1 MKLLNKV
8 KLALLLGILLKSV
21 LAVDVLSTSQLDK
34 QSQITQLQQQALTY
48 FSNGGDL
55 KQFES
60 KVFLGV
66 TIKGNLDVVE
76 ASFLQAHKLAPER
89 LDLSYFLAATQ
100 VLKGDLNKACQTYLA
115 IESQAPNYPLTWV
128 YEAAYANAAGESATF
143 ANYLNKLK
151 PVKSPEIIRYRE
163 ALTIADD
170 ASDLQINV
178 MQTGEVDGRS
188 DLVILVLGYALHND
202 GSMDDK
208 LIKRLEIAQS
218 VATHY
223 PNAKIIV
230 SGGVA
235 QSGVTESFL
244 MRNWLIDKGI
254 KPENVIVEDKSIDT
268 VSNAL
273 NSMILIKN
281 LAAKQVILVTS
292 ASHIRRATAVVEQ
305 AAANLNYDVNVNNV
319 VAWDWGN
326 TPNIVPATSLEKA
339 LIARDTLRTAGLWQY
354 PGMLR

>member
-8 KLALLLGILLKSV
+8 RLALLLGVLLKSV
-21 LAVDVLSTSQLDK
+21 LAIDVLSMPQLDR
-34 QSQITQLQQQALTY
+34 QTQITQLQQQALTY
-48 FSNGGDL
+48 LNSGGDL

-76 ASFLQAHKLAPER
+76 ASLLQAHNLAPER
-89 LDLSYFLAATQ
+89 LDLSYSLAATQ
-100 VLKGDLNKACQTYLA
+100 VLKGDLSKARQTYQM
-115 IESQAPNYPLTWV
+115 IESQVPNYPVTWV
-128 YEAAYANAAGESATF
+128 YEAGYANAVGESATF

-151 PVKSPEIIRYRE
+151 QVKNPEMIRYRE
-163 ALTIADD
+163 ALEIADD
-170 ASDLQINV
+170 ASDLQINI
-178 MQTGEVDGRS
+178 MQTSEIDQRS

-208 LIKRLEIAQS
+208 LVKRLEVAQS
-218 VATHY
+218 VAAHY

-235 QSGVTESFL
+235 QAGVTESFL
-244 MRNWLIDKGI
+244 MRQWLIDKGI
-254 KPENVIVEDKSIDT
+254 KPEGIIVEDKSIDT

-273 NSMILIKN
+273 NSMALIKN

-292 ASHIRRATAVVEQ
+292 ASHIRRATAVLEQ
-305 AAANLNYDVNVNNV
+305 AAANLNYVVDVNNV

-326 TPNIVPATSLEKA
+326 TPNVVPATSLEKA
-339 LIARDTLRTAGLWQY
+339 LIVRDTLRTAGLWQY

>member
-8 KLALLLGILLKSV
+8 RLALLLGVLLKSV
-21 LAVDVLSTSQLDK
+21 LAIDVLSMPQLDR
-34 QSQITQLQQQALTY
+34 QTQITQLQQQALTY
-48 FSNGGDL
+48 LNSGGDL

-76 ASFLQAHKLAPER
+76 ASLLQAHNLAPER
-89 LDLSYFLAATQ
+89 LDLSYSLAATQ
-100 VLKGDLNKACQTYLA
+100 VLKGDLSKARQTYQM
-115 IESQAPNYPLTWV
+115 IESQAPNYPVTWV
-128 YEAAYANAAGESATF
+128 YEAGYANAVGESATF

-151 PVKSPEIIRYRE
+151 QVKSPEMIRYRD
-163 ALTIADD
+163 ALEIADD
-170 ASDLQINV
+170 ASDLQINI
-178 MQTGEVDGRS
+178 MQTSEIDQRS

-208 LIKRLEIAQS
+208 LVKRLEVAQS
-218 VATHY
+218 VASHY

-235 QSGVTESFL
+235 QAGVTESFL
-244 MRNWLIDKGI
+244 MRQWLIDKGI
-254 KPENVIVEDKSIDT
+254 KPESIIVEDKSIDT

-273 NSMILIKN
+273 NSMALIKN

-292 ASHIRRATAVVEQ
+292 ASHIRRATAVLEQ
-305 AAANLNYDVNVNNV
+305 AAANLNYAVDVNNV

-326 TPNIVPATSLEKA
+326 TPNVVPATSLEKA
-339 LIARDTLRTAGLWQY
+339 LIVRDTLRTAGLWQY